1 MTFVKKKRE
10 SEKTASRFLGVIS
23 RLDHDLTAN
32 LCEDNDV

>member
-10 SEKTASRFLGVIS
+10 TEKTANRFLGVIS
-23 RLDHDLTAN
+23 RLDHDLTPN